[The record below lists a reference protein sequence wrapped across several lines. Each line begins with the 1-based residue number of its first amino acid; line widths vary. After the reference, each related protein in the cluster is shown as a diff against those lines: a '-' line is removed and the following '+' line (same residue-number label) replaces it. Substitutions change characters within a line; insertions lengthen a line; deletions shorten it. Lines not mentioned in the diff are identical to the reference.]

1 MRALSRWAR
10 WSLAFYRRD
19 LLTEL
24 SYRTNF
30 FFGLAGG
37 LFSILTFYFLSF
49 VVESGAPGLSRFRGG
64 YFAFVLLGL
73 AASALLREALGGF
86 AARVRQAQ
94 LTGTLEVVLA
104 TPISPAAVI
113 LCASI
118 YPLWSASLRAGLYL
132 VFGWALFS
140 AELSLAHWP
149 AALAALALGVTS
161 FAAIGILSASATMIL
176 KRGDPVAWS
185 VGALSLLLGGVYYP
199 VEILPEPLRSLAD
212 WLPITH
218 TLTALRE
225 ALLGQAGPA
234 LPRALLL
241 LALFCVVLLPV
252 ALVAFTL
259 AVRRAR
265 REGSLTHF

>member
-1 MRALSRWAR
+1 MSTLLRWLR
-10 WSLAFYRRD
+10 HGLAFYRRD
-19 LLTEL
+19 LLTEV
-24 SYRTNF
+24 SYRANF

-37 LFSILTFYFLSF
+37 LFSILTFYFLSM

-73 AASALLREALGGF
+73 SASALLREALSGF

-149 AALAALALGVTS
+149 AAIAALVLGVTS

-199 VEILPEPLRSLAD
+199 VEILPEPLRSAAD
-212 WLPITH
+212 FLPITH
-218 TLTALRE
+218 TLIALRE
-225 ALLGQAGPA
+225 ALIGGAGPA
-234 LPRALLL
+234 LARSLWILCV
-241 LALFCVVLLPV
+241 FCVVLLPV
-252 ALVAFTL
+252 ALLAFTL
-259 AVRRAR
+259 AVRKAR
-265 REGSLTHF
+265 HDGSLTHF